1 MNLTISIFK
10 LTEKMVVQR
19 VINCGKCFNMKMSL
33 MPTKFAS
40 CTYSIVV
47 DGEHWNSDEPETV
60 AGVHDC

>member
-1 MNLTISIFK
+1 
-10 LTEKMVVQR
+10 MVVQR